1 MTSDLTT
8 GSVPKRLFRF
18 ALPLLF
24 ANVLQS
30 LYQLVDMLVVGRF
43 LGSPGL
49 AAVSSA
55 AMLCYVITSLCS
67 GAATGGSVLVA
78 QRQGA
83 GDPEGLRR
91 VIGALFILSGL
102 IALAVTALGLLTC
115 GPILRAMHVPGEA
128 LSLAH
133 GYLLVICG
141 GTFFVLGYNA
151 VCGVLRGLGDSVSP
165 LLFVALATAVNV
177 ALDLLLVGALG
188 LGTVGAALATVCSQ
202 AVSCLAALRFCF
214 RRGLFSGL
222 QPRHF
227 LPGRALS
234 IALLRI
240 GLPTAVQLSVVNLSY
255 LLVTG
260 WFNLHGTAAAAAAG
274 VGLKV
279 NTFAAMPCWAVGM
292 AVTTM
297 AGQCM
302 GAGNPDRAAG
312 ALCWGLRLSLALCAG
327 TVALVQL
334 FAGPIVALF
343 DPNPAV
349 VAAGVTYLRIC
360 CSVNFAFYAAMYLF
374 DSLAT
379 GVGAAGLAMGNA
391 MLHSVVMRLAL
402 SWWLGG
408 ALGFSG
414 LCWAEMLAPIPSAL
428 LGLLWFRLGR
438 WRQRGPL

>member
-1 MTSDLTT
+1 M
-8 GSVPKRLFRF
+8 
-18 ALPLLF
+18 
-24 ANVLQS
+24 
-30 LYQLVDMLVVGRF
+30 
-43 LGSPGL
+43 
-49 AAVSSA
+49 
-55 AMLCYVITSLCS
+55 
-67 GAATGGSVLVA
+67 
-78 QRQGA
+78 
-83 GDPEGLRR
+83 
-91 VIGALFILSGL
+91 
-102 IALAVTALGLLTC
+102 
-115 GPILRAMHVPGEA
+115 
-128 LSLAH
+128 
-133 GYLLVICG
+133 
-141 GTFFVLGYNA
+141 
-151 VCGVLRGLGDSVSP
+151 
-165 LLFVALATAVNV
+165 
-177 ALDLLLVGALG
+177 
-188 LGTVGAALATVCSQ
+188 
-202 AVSCLAALRFCF
+202 
-214 RRGLFSGL
+214 
-222 QPRHF
+222 
-227 LPGRALS
+227 
-234 IALLRI
+234 
-240 GLPTAVQLSVVNLSY
+240 VNLSY

-302 GAGNPDRAAG
+302 GAGDPDRAAG
-312 ALCWGLRLSLALCAG
+312 ALRWGLHLSLALCAG